1 MTRVA
6 RPNGA
11 QEVQMNSLNFKDTKV
26 LIFGLGL
33 NQGGVGSAR
42 FFAKAKA
49 KVRVTD
55 LKTKEELQES
65 LDQLQEFPEIEYTLG
80 EHRYEDLDWADLII
94 KNPAIKP
101 GNPYIE
107 YALKQ
112 GKQVEQDCGIFLQF
126 VDKKQIIGI
135 TGTKGKSTTASLIY
149 EVLRLT
155 LSDTGGIVFAGN
167 IGKSVLAA
175 VEYIQPD
182 SLVILELSSFQL
194 EAFDQH
200 QTSPHWA
207 IITNISPDHLNYY
220 SSFDE
225 YIQAKKVVA
234 KYQTEKD
241 FLFLNRDDK
250 IISSTQFQQSL
261 RGQVVYFSPQDLPKD
276 FSPKMMGKHNLYNLA
291 ASLKVAE
298 NLGVDKSRAQKI
310 AQNFPGVE
318 FRLQFIKRWQGVKI
332 YNDSAATNPQAT
344 IQALK
349 TFPNSILICGGVNK
363 NLDYHKLAWEITKLA
378 KAVYFLAGSATE
390 EIKKE
395 LVDYRQKTE
404 DSTAKIMGT
413 YDNLETL
420 LQDIK
425 SRADPGDTILFS
437 PAAASF
443 NLFKNEFDRGEKF
456 NQTTEKVF
464 GK

>member
-1 MTRVA
+1 
-6 RPNGA
+6 
-11 QEVQMNSLNFKDTKV
+11 MNSLNFKDTKV

-42 FFAKAKA
+42 FFAKTKA

-65 LDQLQEFPEIEYTLG
+65 SDQLQEFPEIEYTLG

-94 KNPAIKP
+94 KNPAVKP

-126 VDKKQIIGI
+126 VDKNQIIGI

-167 IGKSVLAA
+167 IGKSVLDT

-225 YIQAKKVVA
+225 YIQAKKVVV

-250 IISSTQFQQSL
+250 TISSTQFQQSL
-261 RGQVVYFSPQDLPKD
+261 RGQIIYFSPQDLPKD
-276 FSPKMMGKHNLYNLA
+276 FSPKLAGKHNLYNLA
-291 ASLKVAE
+291 AALKVAE
-298 NLGVDKSRAQKI
+298 NLGADKSKAQKT

-344 IQALK
+344 TQALK

-395 LVDYRQKTE
+395 LVDCGRKME
-404 DSTAKIMGT
+404 DSTTKIMGT

-425 SRADPGDTILFS
+425 SHANPGDIILFS

-456 NQTTEKVF
+456 NRTTAKVF